1 MSELPGAY
9 TPENYDMYGTAEKK
23 KKEDEDKCQ
32 GASCTV
38 SGGRRRRRSRRGR
51 KSRGRKSRRSRKS
64 RKSRRR

>member
-64 RKSRRR
+64 RRR

>member
-38 SGGRRRRRSRRGR
+38 SGGRRRRRRSRRGR

-64 RKSRRR
+64 RRR

>member
-51 KSRGRKSRRSRKS
+51 RGRKSRGRKSRRSRKS
-64 RKSRRR
+64 RRR